1 MKKNGFLDRMNR
13 EKEKAMIQTH
23 RFTRQL
29 MVDLSYVA
37 LNKSLGLGAERLKK
51 YANALQEV
59 YSEYADLWNSDEK
72 ETEYSRAALDA
83 KLRQIFGEDFH
94 PWEVRYDSN

>member
-1 MKKNGFLDRMNR
+1 MNRNGFLDRVNR
-13 EKEKAMIQTH
+13 DKEAAMIQTH

-37 LNKSLGLGAERLKK
+37 LNKALGLGADRLKR

-59 YSEYADLWNSDEK
+59 YAEYADLWNADTHD
-72 ETEYSRAALDA
+72 TEYSRAKLDE
-83 KLRQIFGEDFH
+83 KLTQICGEYFV
-94 PWEVRYDSN
+94 PWEKRYGGN